1 MFFLF
6 FIALQT
12 SFAQVYNAFVIP
24 DSLRKNASV
33 VKRHEEYVLTIQSPA
48 KYKIYEKKVYTIL
61 NTNADRYAHYRTYYG
76 RFNSISTLSG
86 KMYNRLGLETRHL
99 KKSDWQDQ
107 SVFDGF
113 SLLRDDR
120 YKEYEFHNS
129 DYPYTVEFEE
139 EDEYNATQGFFTW
152 MPQREPGMSVQYSKV
167 TVIAPSGYKLR
178 YKPVN
183 FNTEPL
189 ITDKGG
195 SKIYTWEIK
204 NLPAV
209 KYEKGAPPFRE
220 ITPHILFAPSE
231 FEVSGYKGDMSTWE
245 GYGKFM
251 YQLIKGRDVLPD
263 VIKKQVHE
271 LTDTISNPREKIN
284 VLYDYLQKN
293 TRYISI
299 QLGIGGWQPFEA
311 AYVAEKKY
319 GDCKALSN
327 YMIAL
332 LKEAGITGK
341 YIEIYAGKNPPTF
354 IEDFTFSQANHV
366 ICCVPLAKDTV
377 WLECTSQTKAPGY
390 MGNFTGNRK
399 AVLIDESGGRVV
411 HTPVY
416 TAADNRHIRKIV
428 AELDAEGTVLASIQ
442 NTYAG
447 LQQDEVHHLMHDA
460 SPDERQKYLNQMF
473 NLPTY
478 EVLKS
483 SYKEQKAVIPIV
495 QENLQIRLSNFASI
509 TGKRLFI
516 TPGLF
521 ASPAEKL
528 SPDTVRRY
536 DYVIHEAYTDI
547 DTVEIKIPA
556 GYVAESMPKP
566 VSMQTAFGKYEYAV
580 QLAGDKLVYYRLMV
594 QYNGRFPAAQYN
606 DLVKFYEQVSKTDR
620 TKVVLVKQ
628 EQ

>member
-1 MFFLF
+1 LTYGAVTAQGYSAFL
-6 FIALQT
+6 
-12 SFAQVYNAFVIP
+12 IP
-24 DSLRKNASV
+24 DSLRKNASI
-33 VKRHEEYVLTIQSPA
+33 VKRHEEYVLTIISPA
-48 KYKIYEKKVYTIL
+48 RYKIYEKFVYTIL
-61 NTNADRYAHYRTYYG
+61 NTTADRYARFRTYYG
-76 RFNSISTLSG
+76 RFNSINSLSG
-86 KMYNRLGLETRHL
+86 KMYNKLGIETRQL

-107 SVFDGF
+107 SVYDGF

-120 YKEYEFHNS
+120 YKEYEFHNG

-139 EDEYNATQGFFTW
+139 EDDYNGTLGFPAW
-152 MPQREPGMSVQYSKV
+152 RPQREPGMAVQYSRF
-167 TVIAPSGYKLR
+167 TVIAPANYKLR

-183 FNTEPL
+183 FSGEPL
-189 ITDKGG
+189 ITEKG
-195 SKIYTWEIK
+195 SYKIYTWEIK
-204 NLPAV
+204 NLPAL
-209 KYEKGAPPFRE
+209 KYEKGAPPFSE
-220 ITPHILFAPSE
+220 IAPHILFAPSE
-231 FEVSGYKGDMSTWE
+231 FEVAGYKGDMSTWDS
-245 GYGKFM
+245 YGKFM
-251 YQLIKGRDVLPD
+251 YQLIKGRDVLPEA
-263 VIKKQVHE
+263 IKKQVHE
-271 LTDTISNPREKIN
+271 LTDGILTPREKIN

-327 YMIAL
+327 YMMAL

-341 YIEIYAGKNPPTF
+341 YIEIYAGEYPPTF
-354 IEDFTFSQANHV
+354 VEDFTFSQANHV

-390 MGNFTGNRK
+390 MGSFTGNRK
-399 AVLIDESGGRVV
+399 AILIDENGGKIV

-416 TAADNRHIRKIV
+416 TASDNRHIRKV
-428 AELDAEGTVLASIQ
+428 LAEVNAEGTVHAEVH
-442 NTYAG
+442 NTYTG
-447 LQQDEVHHLMHDA
+447 LQQDDVHNLIHYA
-460 SPDERQKYLNQMF
+460 SPDERQKYLNLMF

-483 SYKEQKAVIPIV
+483 DYTEQKNRLPQI
-495 QENLQIRLSNFASI
+495 QEHLQIRLSNFANI

-528 SPDTVRRY
+528 APDTARRY
-536 DYVIHEAYTDI
+536 EYVIKDAYTDI
-547 DTVEIKIPA
+547 DTVEIKIPP

-566 VSMQTAFGKYEYAV
+566 VSLLTNFGKYEYTV
-580 QLAGDKLVYYRLMV
+580 QLVGDKIVYYRSMV
-594 QYNGRFPAAQYN
+594 QYSGRFPAAQYN
-606 DLVKFYEQVSKTDR
+606 DIVKFYEQVSKTDR

-628 EQ
+628 E